1 DPVLS
6 LGILYDL
13 EEHPGSTL
21 CVDRDLT
28 IRYLN
33 PAWYQF
39 MDVTGQVTD
48 FDMGT
53 GLCDGYR
60 EREKTYFTA
69 ALNRVFRER
78 RSLSLDYECAC
89 RDAYRLFELNAAPLG
104 KDFLVIRHI
113 LRFTLPH
120 LPQPSGQ
127 VPDADSVKEQCPQC
141 LRFRA
146 ANSESWHW
154 INEWVPDPPEGVE
167 VGLCPTCTADYRPG
181 VPI

>member
-1 DPVLS
+1 MASNPLRPVPRLTDRIDVALDPVLS

-69 ALNRVFRER
+69 ALNRVFKER
-78 RSLSLDYECAC
+78 RSLNLEYECAC
-89 RDAYRLFELNAAPLG
+89 RDAYRLFELNLLWAKTSL
-104 KDFLVIRHI
+104 
-113 LRFTLPH
+113 
-120 LPQPSGQ
+120 
-127 VPDADSVKEQCPQC
+127 
-141 LRFRA
+141 
-146 ANSESWHW
+146 
-154 INEWVPDPPEGVE
+154 
-167 VGLCPTCTADYRPG
+167 
-181 VPI
+181 